1 MLIKII
7 CGTYGYSDEVGT
19 ILPKNVKSAP
29 FEVGGKEADRLIR
42 LGVAAK
48 AVATSQQVRP
58 GEDADDTGA
67 GESDSQEEDS
77 LTKLNKPAL
86 VKMAKDMGLP
96 SDGGKEELI
105 ERIVSEKQRLESET
119 PPALDAALPED

>member
-7 CGTYGYSDEVGT
+7 CGAYGYRDEAG
-19 ILPKNVKSAP
+19 ILLPKNVKSAP
-29 FEVGGKEADRLIR
+29 FEVDDKEANRLIR

-48 AVATSQQVRP
+48 AVATSQQVQP
-58 GEDADDTGA
+58 KEDADDTGD
-67 GESDSQEEDS
+67 GESNGQEEDS
-77 LTKLNKPAL
+77 LTKLNKPVL

-105 ERIVSEKQRLESET
+105 DRIVSEKQRLESEM